1 MASPV
6 KKRKRNPN
14 FRIEFAG
21 DDGQKQS
28 VLESFQRIRSE
39 LSSKLNKPVGN
50 LQVIETL
57 FQLWSNKAK
66 ESENELAE
74 KEKPSV
80 PSPRIKKRRTA
91 RQCRFLPE
99 SDRKCLAK
107 ARQIQDISDTDSDI
121 EDTKETHTFEP
132 TVICVSNLVSIRVA
146 VFERLPPAHPRT
158 LNF

>member
-21 DDGQKQS
+21 DDEQKRS

-50 LQVIETL
+50 FQVIETL
-57 FQLWSNKAK
+57 FKLWSNKAN
-66 ESENELAE
+66 ECDNELAE

-80 PSPRIKKRRTA
+80 PSTYRKVQKKRCKSKNFSW
-91 RQCRFLPE
+91 CRVVYKTTCR
-99 SDRKCLAK
+99 SG
-107 ARQIQDISDTDSDI
+107 
-121 EDTKETHTFEP
+121 
-132 TVICVSNLVSIRVA
+132 
-146 VFERLPPAHPRT
+146 
-158 LNF
+158 